1 METLARAVVIEK
13 SRRDQIKGSP
23 DCVSLELHVS
33 GTTMHNT
40 FKLNEWNGEWED
52 EEEEKWQ
59 AR

>member
-23 DCVSLELHVS
+23 DCVSLLLHVS

-40 FKLNEWNGEWED
+40 FMVNEWNEEW

-59 AR
+59 VQ